1 MFDGEERG
9 KVQIYTGCGKGKS
22 TAAFGLA
29 MRAAGCGGRVFIIQF
44 QTGLRCGEHE
54 SAEKLGIGLAQC
66 PKGRGS
72 GPCASPCP
80 LLAAARGILERGDA
94 DLLILDEIMAA
105 MRYGCVA
112 REEALSLLDARGEK
126 TELVLTG
133 RGAPAELIERADL
146 VTEMKKIK
154 HYYDDGLPARRGI
167 EY

>member
-44 QTGLRCGEHE
+44 QKGLRCGEHE
-54 SAEKLGIGLAQC
+54 SAEKLGIELAQC
-66 PKGRGS
+66 PKGRGF

-105 MRYGCVA
+105 MRYGCVT

>member
-1 MFDGEERG
+1 
-9 KVQIYTGCGKGKS
+9 
-22 TAAFGLA
+22 
-29 MRAAGCGGRVFIIQF
+29 
-44 QTGLRCGEHE
+44 
-54 SAEKLGIGLAQC
+54 
-66 PKGRGS
+66 
-72 GPCASPCP
+72 
-80 LLAAARGILERGDA
+80 
-94 DLLILDEIMAA
+94 MAA
-105 MRYGCVA
+105 MRYGCVT